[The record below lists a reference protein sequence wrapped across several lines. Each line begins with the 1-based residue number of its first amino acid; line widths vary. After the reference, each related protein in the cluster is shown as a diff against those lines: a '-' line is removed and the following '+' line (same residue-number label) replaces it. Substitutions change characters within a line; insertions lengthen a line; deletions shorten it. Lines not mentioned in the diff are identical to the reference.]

1 MQKKNRILMASVSI
15 LLCFVLLSTSLL
27 SAIFAR
33 FAVRDSVQMDVGFKQ
48 WGITITGANNTLV
61 ETHDKDGNKVFEANG
76 DILQD
81 GLLAPGT
88 RGQLLYFHIEGT
100 PEVDYILDFQG
111 KIDIGYGFW
120 SSKMMIE
127 KETYVKNEIK
137 AKNSNFTNDQVNE
150 EYTKLLKLKNQ
161 LKFYDEIGRETEYL
175 PIQLK
180 ICKYDLYENNIAIGS
195 PVLRG
200 LCATRLSP
208 DAPLDATVFHED
220 NPDYDKYRW
229 RFHDNYASATVYDL
243 EDEANAKN
251 YWNDVFD
258 AKVSTPAN
266 TTVNSVYA
274 VEWEWLYHYTT
285 QEEVASGVT
294 SNRLEGA
301 NGDYQ
306 TADLDTQLGEAVA
319 KCVTEYPEFFNI
331 NLNMTVSV
339 SQFEITEDEPETE
352 PEPEPE
358 APAKPYVEINWKS
371 LYDEGLM
378 RSQWKDDIGQA
389 QNDYDSKFTV
399 TAIDT
404 ELTSAP
410 NDKEYKENKVAD
422 RTYFSTKM
430 YEITS
435 DTWYEYTFEAKNN
448 LARGYAG
455 VIFAYDINEHF
466 PYFAFGEFDNNS
478 DKGSCI
484 HLAFKKGHFDEK
496 IFPDSIVNQG
506 DLFKEEVKETDGGYG
521 QYKVIYDGFDVKF
534 CYLDDTSGKYVQLG
548 ETITLHEGS
557 KVCVGV
563 YSPVIKEKCYTVSIR
578 NCVLTA
584 MDDETIDYLVGQ
596 NISLVKEFTLKVA
609 TFNIRKAYYENPKY
623 IDYTKIVAAIKAS
636 GADIIFLQEV
646 DYMTKRSGKL
656 DQAGKIAELAGYEFH
671 WHFKAFDFDGGS
683 YGVAIISKYVLGN
696 LETINLPSGTGEKR
710 ILARVGITVDNEV
723 IQLFV
728 TQLSWN
734 GEDEANPDLRAQQF
748 DKVAEKIAEY
758 DKFDNVILA
767 GDFNTD
773 TWAEFDPIVD
783 KGFLLVNKPYDYM
796 GTRYTGD
803 ALDNIVHSE
812 KFTSSDKGVINN
824 GASDHYLLYTTL
836 TYSEATPTDDE

>member
-15 LLCFVLLSTSLL
+15 LLCFVLLSNSLL

-48 WGITITGANNTLV
+48 WGITITDANNTLV
-61 ETHDKDGNKVFEANG
+61 NTHDKDGNKVFEANG

-100 PEVDYILDFQG
+100 PEVDYMLDFQG

-127 KETYVKNEIK
+127 KETYVKNEIRM
-137 AKNSNFTNDQVNE
+137 KNPDFTEDAVNA
-150 EYTKLLKLKNQ
+150 EYTRLLKLKNQ

-180 ICKYDLYENNIAIGS
+180 ICKYDLDENNIAIGS

-208 DAPLDATVFHED
+208 DAPLDATVFYED
-220 NPDYDKYRW
+220 NPDYDEYRW
-229 RFHDNYASATVYDL
+229 RFHDNYASATVCDL

-251 YWNDVFD
+251 YWNDAFHANVF
-258 AKVSTPAN
+258 TPAN

-339 SQFEITEDEPETE
+339 SQFEISEDEPETE
-352 PEPEPE
+352 PEPGPE
-358 APAKPYVEINWKS
+358 VPAKPYVDINWKD
-371 LYDEGLM
+371 LYEAGLM
-378 RSQWKDDIGQA
+378 RSQWWNDIGQA
-389 QNDYDSKFTV
+389 KNDYTSQFTV
-399 TAIDT
+399 TAT
-404 ELTSAP
+404 EKKLTSVP
-410 NDKEYKENKVAD
+410 NDKGAD
-422 RTYFSTKM
+422 RSYFSTKM
-430 YEITS
+430 YNITS
-435 DTWYEYTFEAKNN
+435 STKYEYTFEAKNN
-448 LARGYAG
+448 IAGDYAG
-455 VIFAYDINEHF
+455 VIFAYDIDRHF
-466 PYFAFGEFDNNS
+466 PYFAFGEFDNRSDTGENYLCYRKGLYDAEGCVVNS
-478 DKGSCI
+478 D
-484 HLAFKKGHFDEK
+484 
-496 IFPDSIVNQG
+496 
-506 DLFKEEVKETDGGYG
+506 EVTAVVKQTADGYG
-521 QYKVIYDGFDVKF
+521 QYKVIYDGLKVTF
-534 CYLDDTSGKYVQLG
+534 CYLDTNDEYVQLG
-548 ETITLHEGS
+548 STIELPEGS

-563 YSPVIKEKCYTVSIR
+563 YSPVINEKGRTVSLR

-584 MDDETIDYLVGQ
+584 KNDATVDYLVGE

-609 TFNIRKAYYENPKY
+609 TFDICKAEYESTPYRSYDN
-623 IDYTKIVAAIKAS
+623 IVAAIKAS
-636 GADIIFLQEV
+636 GADIIGLQAV
-646 DYMTKRSGKL
+646 DYMTGRSGKI
-656 DQAGKIAELAGYEFH
+656 DQARAIADAAGYKYCWTFG
-671 WHFKAFDFDGGS
+671 AFAFDGGKF
-683 YGVAIISKYVLGN
+683 GVAIISKYPILGN
-696 LETINLPSGTGEKR
+696 DITYLSSGTGEQR
-710 ILARVGITVDNEV
+710 ILARAGMIVDNEV
-723 IQLFV
+723 IHFFI
-728 TQLSWN
+728 TALSYYN
-734 GEDEANPDLRAQQF
+734 EPNVAEDVRTQQF
-748 DKVAEKIAEY
+748 AEVAEEIAKY
-758 DKFDNVILA
+758 DNVILM
-767 GDFNTD
+767 GSFNTH
-773 TWAEFDPIVD
+773 TWTDFDPIVD
-783 KGFLLVNKPYDYM
+783 KGFLLVNKPYDYV
-796 GTRYTGD
+796 GTCDTGA

-812 KFTSSDKGVINN
+812 IFTSSDKHVIEDN
-824 GASDHYLLYTTL
+824 GASNHYLLYATL